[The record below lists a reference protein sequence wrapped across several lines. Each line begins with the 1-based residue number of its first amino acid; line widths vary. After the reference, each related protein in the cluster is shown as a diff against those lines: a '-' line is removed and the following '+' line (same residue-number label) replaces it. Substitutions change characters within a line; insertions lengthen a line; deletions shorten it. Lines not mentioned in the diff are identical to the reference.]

1 VLQLSVYQANMRDLQ
16 EANNNADKSAAAYR
30 QEVALLQAQLEESQ
44 QRCRFLENAV
54 THSET
59 EKRDLLEHL
68 SKLVQAVEERDAKLK
83 EQVTVRAA

>member
-1 VLQLSVYQANMRDLQ
+1 MLLIILS
-16 EANNNADKSAAAYR
+16 
-30 QEVALLQAQLEESQ
+30 QAQLEELQ

-83 EQVTVRAA
+83 EQVAVHAA